1 MDSPCST
8 AALNAVA
15 REWSGLASSVAD
27 TTRQTGNVP
36 SISSAV
42 SRLRLCW
49 LDRRLDRIW
58 RRGRIDRVL
67 SALQARTESTP
78 VVSARIVGTD
88 PVCVAEI
95 VWLDGFAVRI
105 GPCHPGAVAD
115 LARLLADGRAVALS
129 RAARSGPVW
138 SLDFALGHLSFPVLA
153 GAVALAPG
161 GGGMSAPLRPL
172 VPQDV

>member
-1 MDSPCST
+1 
-8 AALNAVA
+8 L
-15 REWSGLASSVAD
+15 
-27 TTRQTGNVP
+27 P

-42 SRLRLCW
+42 SRLRLYW

-67 SALQARTESTP
+67 SALRARTESTP

-95 VWLDGFAVRI
+95 AWPDGFAVRL

-115 LARLLADGRAVALS
+115 LARLLADGRAVTLS
-129 RAARSGPVW
+129 RAVRSGPVW
-138 SLDFALGHLSFPVLA
+138 SLDFALGRLSFPVLA
-153 GAVALAPG
+153 GAIALAPG
-161 GGGMSAPLRPL
+161 GGGAVAPLRPL
-172 VPQDV
+172 MPLDV